1 MEKQGEEDPRGE
13 EIESI
18 NLYSQGQSSRISGL
32 KCVIF
37 EMSAGALALVR
48 KFLKSKIKLN

>member
-18 NLYSQGQSSRISGL
+18 NLYSQGQKL
-32 KCVIF
+32 KDFRV
-37 EMSAGALALVR
+37 EMCHL
-48 KFLKSKIKLN
+48 

>member
-1 MEKQGEEDPRGE
+1 MKRLKAST
-13 EIESI
+13 SI
-18 NLYSQGQSSRISGL
+18 HKGKSSRISGL

-48 KFLKSKIKLN
+48 KFFKSKIKLN

>member
-1 MEKQGEEDPRGE
+1 MEKQGEEDARGE

-37 EMSAGALALVR
+37 KMSAQALALVR
-48 KFLKSKIKLN
+48 KFFKSKIKLN